1 MFCRSLF
8 VLLKFFSSPLCCLF
22 FFDLRILITSLWYL
36 QTLHKIATLFMF
48 GLFPLH
54 FEISFKYLSLIL
66 KILVLQYMHAFYIYE
81 GFLHHSSAF
90 MIQRW
95 SVSNC
100 DWFGFVVFNVTFN
113 NISVVSWR

>member
-1 MFCRSLF
+1 
-8 VLLKFFSSPLCCLF
+8 
-22 FFDLRILITSLWYL
+22 
-36 QTLHKIATLFMF
+36 MF

-81 GFLHHSSAF
+81 GLLHHSSAF

-100 DWFGFVVFNVTFN
+100 DWFGFVVLYGHILGHLLHIYSVTL
-113 NISVVSWR
+113 WRPKCFEVMT